1 LTDYYIII
9 NNNWGVFGCSHPF
22 FWCTM
27 TFANYLRA
35 KLTNNKLTYAHVG
48 RRTGLHPQS
57 VRAFC
62 YGEYEPRMK
71 NLIALLEVIAE
82 SEKRCPRQVL
92 FECLSHIDEVNYAV
106 KRSKKWLN
114 KKESDR

>member
-1 LTDYYIII
+1 
-9 NNNWGVFGCSHPF
+9 
-22 FWCTM
+22 
-27 TFANYLRA
+27 
-35 KLTNNKLTYAHVG
+35 
-48 RRTGLHPQS
+48 
-57 VRAFC
+57 
-62 YGEYEPRMK
+62 MK